1 MAKRP
6 TETTTD
12 VEESAPN
19 PYATIGNKS
28 ALCKAVV
35 GDNFDLSA
43 KEQLD
48 IALKFRADL
57 EPNIGDVNNARS
69 FVRKERGVSPLR
81 TRRTVGTAS
90 ISDASV
96 FEAGIFFVEKCGN
109 IEEAITFLER
119 LRSLK
124 EIL

>member
-1 MAKRP
+1 MAKK
-6 TETTTD
+6 
-12 VEESAPN
+12 EEEAPN
-19 PYATIGNKS
+19 PYASIGNKS

-35 GDNFDLSA
+35 NDQFDLSA

-48 IALKFRADL
+48 LALKFRPDL

-69 FVRKERGVSPLR
+69 YVRKERGVGPAR
-81 TRRTVGTAS
+81 ARRTVGSAS

-109 IEEAITFLER
+109 IEEAIAFLER